1 MKYIIM
7 YVLCW
12 GI

>member
-1 MKYIIM
+1 M

-12 GI
+12 KKT